1 MVDQITPL
9 DRMKEMAAIENA
21 RMHRRMIGRDDMH
34 AYMHKPWPMEHLRK
48 AIAACLE
55 KHGELSIGDL
65 CSMIKQDVCHID
77 VGVKSMRERKTII
90 RTGKIEGQSLYR
102 LRLKGEFI

>member
-1 MVDQITPL
+1 MNEQMTLL
-9 DRMKEMAAIENA
+9 DRWKEMAIIENA

-34 AYMHKPWPMEHLRK
+34 AYMHKPWPIEHVRR
-48 AIAACLE
+48 AIEACLE

-65 CSMIKQDVCHID
+65 CSMIKQDVSHID
-77 VGVKSMRERKTII
+77 VGVKSMKERKTIV
-90 RTGKIEGQSLYR
+90 RTGKIEGQTLYR

>member
-1 MVDQITPL
+1 MNERMTLL
-9 DRMKEMAAIENA
+9 DRWKEMAAIENA

-34 AYMHKPWPMEHLRK
+34 AYMHKPWPMEQLRK
-48 AIAACLE
+48 SIKLCLE

-65 CSMIKQDVCHID
+65 SSMIKQDVCHID
-77 VGVKSMRERKTII
+77 VGVKSMKERKTII

>member
-1 MVDQITPL
+1 MNEQMTLL
-9 DRMKEMAAIENA
+9 DRWKEMAIIENA

-34 AYMHKPWPMEHLRK
+34 AYMHKPWPIEHVRR
-48 AIAACLE
+48 AIEECLE

-65 CSMIKQDVCHID
+65 CSMIKQDVSHID
-77 VGVKSMRERKTII
+77 VGVKSMKERKTII